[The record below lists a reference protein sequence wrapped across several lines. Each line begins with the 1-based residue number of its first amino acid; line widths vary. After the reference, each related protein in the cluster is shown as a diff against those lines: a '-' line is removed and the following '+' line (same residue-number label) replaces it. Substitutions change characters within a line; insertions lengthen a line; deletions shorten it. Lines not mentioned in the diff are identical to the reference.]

1 MLIKIDLTFRAF
13 LILHHV
19 YLLSIQNSM
28 NFLEKRPAYSY
39 IQSLKQCKVDLR
51 ALVWKLVELD
61 ISSYTAINF
70 VSKIQISPA

>member
-19 YLLSIQNSM
+19 YLLSIQKSM

-39 IQSLKQCKVDLR
+39 MQSLKQCKVDLR
-51 ALVWKLVELD
+51 ALAWKFLD
-61 ISSYTAINF
+61 MSSYTAINF